1 MHDKIDR
8 YYDDIRKI
16 EWKTAQGAHNHILE
30 VNAEKRRHDTAT
42 ADYVDNNN
50 MRKWDHEN
58 TMRMFNYDTQQEA
71 YARSQELGQKGFNLN
86 AKVGNLALR
95 AQARVSYERK
105 MKLQFEMQA
114 SQIKYQ
120 MNAFKMQEAKADL
133 QRKQGA
139 SHAKHMIASV
149 ESLSKLIQKQGKVI
163 GRGQAGRS
171 ALKES
176 EAIGAEY
183 GRMESARF
191 DLLTREKEDYQAK
204 MFGQNYALSALGM
217 GRHFQKEAEALTY
230 ESILDAHDKSVEQ
243 ILLQKEAA
251 DLKTESQ
258 LMLPP
263 KLAPA
268 PPPPT
273 AVPRTTILDPP
284 GPIKAPKPPKGDE
297 EHGWHYRGGAMGGGQ
312 IAQQQGFNVGSA
324 MMTGGS
330 MIAAAGTGAAAMGMT
345 ATAAVLGPIGVG
357 IMIVGFLGSVFDL
370 W

>member
-8 YYDDIRKI
+8 YYKDIRSI
-16 EWKTAQGAHNHILE
+16 EWRTARDAHQHVLD
-30 VNAEKRRHDTAT
+30 VNAERRRHDDAT
-42 ADYVDNNN
+42 ADYVDLNNT
-50 MRKWDHEN
+50 RKWEHERD
-58 TMRMFNYDTQQEA
+58 MRLFNYETQVRA
-71 YARSQELGQKGFNLN
+71 YEKSHELGQKGFDLN
-86 AKVGNLALR
+86 AKVGDLSLR

-120 MNAFKMQEAKADL
+120 MNAFKMQEEKAGL

-163 GRGQAGRS
+163 GRGQSGRS

-176 EAIGAEY
+176 EAIEAEY
-183 GRMESARF
+183 GRLESARF
-191 DLLTREKEDYQAK
+191 DLITREKEDYQAK

-217 GRHFQKEAEALTY
+217 GRHYQKEAEALTY
-230 ESILDAHDKSVEQ
+230 ESIVDAHDKSVEQ
-243 ILLQKEAA
+243 ILLQKEVA

-263 KLAPA
+263 RLAPM
-268 PPPPT
+268 PPRPE
-273 AVPRTTILDPP
+273 AAPRTTILDPP
-284 GPIKAPKPPKGDE
+284 GPTKAPKPPKGDE
-297 EHGWHYRGGAMGGGQ
+297 EHGWHYRGGSMGGGSV
-312 IAQQQGFNVGSA
+312 AQQQGFNVGSA

-345 ATAAVLGPIGVG
+345 ATAAVLGPIGIG
-357 IMIVGFLGSVFDL
+357 IAVVGFLGSVFDL